1 MSTRTYYRYSS
12 TFKQKVIGE
21 IESGVLSIAEASR
34 IYEISLGGIYNWI
47 RELGKDHLIGKLV
60 MVQKREEFD
69 RIKQLEAEKRQL
81 EAALAKSNLDKF
93 CLECLIEAAEE
104 AYGVSFKKLWYA
116 GIEKG
121 LQRVKKRNQPYGT
134 NKLCDWFGISQ

>member
-1 MSTRTYYRYSS
+1 MTTKEEKEAMSTRTSFRYSNA
-12 TFKQKVIGE
+12 FKQKVIGE

-47 RELGKDHLIGKLV
+47 KDFGKDHLIGKVV
-60 MVQKREEFD
+60 MVQKRDEVD
-69 RIKQLEAEKRQL
+69 KIKKLEAEKRQL

-104 AYGVSFKKLWYA
+104 TYGISFKKNSGTQELKKVV
-116 GIEKG
+116 IE
-121 LQRVKKRNQPYGT
+121 
-134 NKLCDWFGISQ
+134 